1 MISFII
7 EYLNNIFNQN
17 LFLGCNKFIHHS
29 NMARHWR
36 CWHPELNKADYMPNR
51 SRNASVLNNPRRSFD
66 SASSSVDV
74 EPPTKM
80 IRIDASQPVTI
91 RSGFFN
97 PVTTN
102 TPAKKTL
109 SNEPIKSSSSSP
121 VAKGNQVIESFITI
135 KAEPLEESC
144 DSTEVEGYTPVEG
157 VSIEVE
163 DYTQVEGATP
173 LDVEGCTQVGG
184 DEIASSDLITPV
196 THNLAVKNGNF
207 VCSFTGCDYKSKYN
221 SNMWRH
227 QRKYN
232 HFADG
237 NTTF

>member
-1 MISFII
+1 
-7 EYLNNIFNQN
+7 
-17 LFLGCNKFIHHS
+17 
-29 NMARHWR
+29 MARHWR

-51 SRNASVLNNPRRSFD
+51 SRNASVPNNPSGSFD
-66 SASSSVDV
+66 SASSTIEV
-74 EPPTKM
+74 EPPRKM

-97 PVTTN
+97 PVTSTN
-102 TPAKKTL
+102 TPAKKTF
-109 SNEPIKSSSSSP
+109 SNEHIKSSTSSP
-121 VAKGNQVIESFITI
+121 AAAKGTLVIGSLITI

-144 DSTEVEGYTPVEG
+144 DSTEVEGCTQVEG
-157 VSIEVE
+157 VSIEVD
-163 DYTQVEGATP
+163 DYTQTEGAEP
-173 LDVEGCTQVGG
+173 LDVESCTEVEG
-184 DEIASSDLITPV
+184 DDVATLAPITPV
-196 THNLAVKNGNF
+196 THNLDVKNGNF
-207 VCSFTGCDYKSKYN
+207 VCSFSGCDYKSKYN

>member
-1 MISFII
+1 
-7 EYLNNIFNQN
+7 
-17 LFLGCNKFIHHS
+17 
-29 NMARHWR
+29 MARHWR

-66 SASSSVDV
+66 SASSSIEV
-74 EPPTKM
+74 EPPRKM

-97 PVTTN
+97 PVTTINN
-102 TPAKKTL
+102 TPAKKTF
-109 SNEPIKSSSSSP
+109 SNEHIKSATSSP
-121 VAKGNQVIESFITI
+121 AAAKGTLVIGSLITI

-144 DSTEVEGYTPVEG
+144 DSTEVEGYTQVEG
-157 VSIEVE
+157 VSIEVD
-163 DYTQVEGATP
+163 DYTQTEGAEP
-173 LDVEGCTQVGG
+173 LDVESCTEVEG
-184 DEIASSDLITPV
+184 DDVATLAPITPV
-196 THNLAVKNGNF
+196 THNLDVKNGNF
-207 VCSFTGCDYKSKYN
+207 VCSFSGCDYKSKYN

>member
-1 MISFII
+1 
-7 EYLNNIFNQN
+7 
-17 LFLGCNKFIHHS
+17 
-29 NMARHWR
+29 MARHWR

-66 SASSSVDV
+66 SASSSIEV
-74 EPPTKM
+74 EPPRKM

-97 PVTTN
+97 PVTSTN
-102 TPAKKTL
+102 TPAKKTF
-109 SNEPIKSSSSSP
+109 SNEHIKSATSSP
-121 VAKGNQVIESFITI
+121 AVAKGTLVIGSLITI

-144 DSTEVEGYTPVEG
+144 DSTEVEGCTQVEG
-157 VSIEVE
+157 VSIEVD
-163 DYTQVEGATP
+163 DYTQTEGAEP
-173 LDVEGCTQVGG
+173 LDVESCTEVEG
-184 DEIASSDLITPV
+184 DEVATLAPITPV

-207 VCSFTGCDYKSKYN
+207 VCSFSGCDYKSKYN